1 MSIRSLAQFAIAC
14 ALAGGLQACGTGNA
28 QEAVA
33 VRVGDRSIASATVAH
48 WMTVMAPQH
57 IVPDSPHF
65 AACFARR
72 RSLDPRAGTSELT
85 DQCRQQYEA
94 LTQRVLGFLIS
105 SRWRIDESAE
115 EGMPVSREEVRRRI
129 DEKERSFP
137 RGKDEFEES
146 LKAIAHTREDVELE
160 TESEIATEKIR
171 GKLVST
177 EPAVTEADIEA
188 HYRAS
193 IDRYHIP
200 EQRHF
205 YIAENFP
212 SAAAARKVMAEIRA
226 GRSLRSTSLSESLP
240 RKPYTDYNGEKR
252 TIYEAIFK
260 ARPRVLTGPI
270 RLNNLYFLI
279 EVRDIVPARVQSFAE
294 VRDKIAERVKVKLQ
308 RRTLAAFV
316 AAWRAKWV
324 ARTDCGVGYVVPKCR
339 QYHGPRP
346 SEDPVE
352 LN

>member
-1 MSIRSLAQFAIAC
+1 
-14 ALAGGLQACGTGNA
+14 
-28 QEAVA
+28 
-33 VRVGDRSIASATVAH
+33 
-48 WMTVMAPQH
+48 
-57 IVPDSPHF
+57 
-65 AACFARR
+65 
-72 RSLDPRAGTSELT
+72 
-85 DQCRQQYEA
+85 
-94 LTQRVLGFLIS
+94 
-105 SRWRIDESAE
+105 
-115 EGMPVSREEVRRRI
+115 
-129 DEKERSFP
+129 
-137 RGKDEFEES
+137 
-146 LKAIAHTREDVELE
+146 LKAIAHTREDVERE
-160 TESEIATEKIR
+160 TESEIAAEKIR

-177 EPAVTEADIEA
+177 EPTITEADVEA

-200 EQRHF
+200 ERRDF

-212 SAAAARKVMAEIRA
+212 SAAAARRVMAEIRA
-226 GRSLRSTSLSESLP
+226 GRSLRSTSLSESLA

-279 EVRDIVPARVQSFAE
+279 EVRDIAPARVQSFAE
-294 VRDKIAERVKVKLQ
+294 VRDKITERLKVELQ

-346 SEDPVE
+346 PENPLE